1 MRRIKIIEVSS
12 ELKDDFPYKN
22 SFVIPALYS
31 QPKIRANSY
40 LGVVHEIDLPQQGR
54 VAFTFDPEVEK
65 IVKVLTDEAE
75 NTGRARM
82 LREVHRLENLEFG
95 SRSLAT
101 AVIKVIDD
109 YNAKPW
115 YERVWIALFDRL

>member
-12 ELKDDFPYKN
+12 ELTDDFPYRN

-40 LGVVHEIDLPQQGR
+40 LGEVRMIDFPQQGR

-75 NTGRARM
+75 SKGHTRM
-82 LREVHRLENLEFG
+82 LREVQRLENLEFG

-101 AVIKVIDD
+101 AVIKVVDD

-115 YERVWIALFDRL
+115 YKRVWIALFDRL